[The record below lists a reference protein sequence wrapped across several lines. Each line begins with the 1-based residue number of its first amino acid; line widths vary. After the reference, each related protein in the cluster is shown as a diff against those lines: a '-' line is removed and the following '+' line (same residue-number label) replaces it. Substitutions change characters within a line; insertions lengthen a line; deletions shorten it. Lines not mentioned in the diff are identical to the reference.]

1 MNNEPSVKEI
11 NETIKT
17 IEGALQPGC
26 EIGARDN
33 TTLAKLLRA
42 NNIERKAK
50 FFKCKREHS
59 ENIIKHFVK
68 EKGIVK
74 NKFSI
79 SAQPSIYILF

>member
-1 MNNEPSVKEI
+1 MNNTPSVKEI
-11 NETIKT
+11 NEIIKT

-33 TTLAKLLRA
+33 ATLSKLLRA

-50 FFKCKREHS
+50 FFECKREHS
-59 ENIIKHFVK
+59 ENIVKYFVK
-68 EKGIVK
+68 EKGIAK

-79 SAQPSIYILF
+79 SSQPSIYILF

>member
-1 MNNEPSVKEI
+1 MNNESSFKEI
-11 NETIKT
+11 NDVIKT

-33 TTLAKLLRA
+33 VTLTKLLRA
-42 NNIERKAK
+42 SNPEKKVK

-68 EKGIVK
+68 EKGITK
-74 NKFSI
+74 NKFSV